1 MKHIKNIFLIT
12 LTLIL
17 SFQILGAQNKIS
29 GIIKTGNNEVLA
41 GANIVILNT
50 TRGTASDSEGN
61 YSIEGIKNGEYRIRV
76 SFFGYETAEKQVVL
90 TGQPVTLHFEM
101 AETTIDLNAVV
112 VTGTRTEKSL
122 KNTPVLTQTISSRE
136 LERKDAAD
144 ITQALEMVVPG
155 IEFSS
160 SATGKSVTLQGIDPQ
175 YMLFLVNGE
184 RLAGDTYGDIDYSRI
199 NMADIERIEV
209 VKGASSTLYGSN
221 ALGGVVNIITK
232 TPADPFRL
240 SASTRFSRYNTQNH
254 RLSIGSKLGKF
265 STQTSV
271 DFEKTDGYDLF
282 EGNSYRTQER
292 EDAAVVSERLSY
304 SPTDK
309 LQLEG
314 NLSLMN
320 KNRDNTSAS
329 LYNRRNT
336 DFSYGAKA
344 SWFLNRRSNLTL
356 SWYSDNFELL
366 NKITPDSLVSDYNNL
381 FNNARL
387 LANFNLSRKNVLTV
401 GAEYISENL
410 TAPRNNIDRKTNT
423 ESIVFAQD
431 DIQIGDKANII
442 GGFRAHN
449 NSEYGWHFTPQLSA
463 MYTIWHFAFRGN
475 YGMGYK
481 TPSLKEKYMSFQIP
495 APGPPMFLVGSE
507 GLEPEKSKYVS
518 LSTEYTREGVSFAV
532 SVYQN
537 HISDM
542 ISENMDEYT
551 VKPGGIIEY
560 AYRNYDEV
568 LLKGIDVLLKTK
580 VVRNLFFNGSVT
592 FSKKYDQ
599 MEDREFENVRN
610 FSGKFNLDYNLT
622 KKIYGLNINLQS
634 NLYGA
639 KTILLMNETTHQT
652 HAVELEN
659 FSLWKLTTT
668 HTFKTNYQMKLGIE
682 NIFNYTDPS
691 GGYNTGTPGRTF
703 FVGLGITI

>member
-1 MKHIKNIFLIT
+1 MRQIKNIFMIT
-12 LTLIL
+12 FVLIL
-17 SFQILGAQNKIS
+17 INQTLEAQNRIS
-29 GIIKTGNNEVLA
+29 GNIRTGNNEVLA
-41 GANIVILNT
+41 GANIMVMNT
-50 TRGTASDSEGN
+50 TKGTASDSEGN
-61 YSIEGIKNGEYRIRV
+61 YSITGLKNGEYRIRV
-76 SFFGYETAEKQVVL
+76 SFFGYETVEKTVVL
-90 TGQPVTLHFEM
+90 TGQPLTLHFDM
-101 AETTIDLNAVV
+101 NETTIDLNAVV

-136 LERKDAAD
+136 LERKDATD

-160 SATGKSVTLQGIDPQ
+160 SATGKTISLQGIDPQ
-175 YMLFLVNGE
+175 YMLFLVDGE

-199 NMADIERIEV
+199 NMANIERIEV

-232 TPADPFRL
+232 TPATPFGL
-240 SASTRFSRYNTQNH
+240 SASARFSRYNTQNH
-254 RLSIGSKLGKF
+254 RLSVGSKLGNF

-292 EDAAVVSERLSY
+292 EDAIVVSERLRY
-304 SPTDK
+304 SPAGN
-309 LQLEG
+309 LQIEG

-344 SWFLNRRSNLTL
+344 TWFLNRQNNLTL
-356 SWYSDNFELL
+356 NWYSDNFELL

-387 LANFNLSRKNVLTV
+387 LGNFNLANRNVLTV

-410 TAPRNNIDRKTNT
+410 TAPRNNIDNKSNT
-423 ESIVFAQD
+423 ESIFFAQD
-431 DIQIGDKANII
+431 DIQIGDDVNII

-449 NSEYGWHFTPQLSA
+449 NSEYGWHFTPQFSA
-463 MYTIWHFAFRGN
+463 MYTIWHFALRGN

-495 APGPPMFLVGSE
+495 APGPPMFLVGFE
-507 GLEPEKSKYVS
+507 GLEPEKSRYAS

-542 ISENMDEYT
+542 ITENLDEYS

-580 VVRNLFFNGSVT
+580 VARNLFFNGSVT

-599 MEDREFENVRN
+599 VEDREFENVRN
-610 FSGKFNLDYNLT
+610 FSGKFNLDYNMS
-622 KKIYGLNINLQS
+622 KKTYGLNINLQS
-634 NLYGA
+634 NFYGA

-652 HAVELEN
+652 RAVELEN

-668 HTFKTNYQMKLGIE
+668 HTFKSNYQMRLGVE
-682 NIFNYTDPS
+682 NIFNYIDSS